1 MVPRSLDTSIGNS
14 GASSQYYRI
23 VHKYDNR
30 LSTIGMKL
38 VSALPPALTSGYT
51 FSFQC
56 IDEKYVNA
64 FAYPGGK
71 IYITDELIQDLQ
83 VTDDELAAVLAH
95 EIGHVVHRHSIK
107 GLIEPGIV
115 AIAWHAIF
123 YDDDDDHKESFG
135 EAIGEILM
143 KNAALIASLSFSR
156 AHEYEADLEGWSAM
170 LNSAGYNPV
179 GMITLF
185 EKLLQL
191 EPPVNGQTHWDKTH
205 PGTKDRI
212 AKLLGHCGKK
222 CDTRKT
228 FVLSSGNRKQPKA
241 TSCEPLHVYNTS
253 EINEA
258 GYVVSSS
265 KDGLVQGIC
274 RFDNGVYEGEFKDD
288 KMNGKGIYRWNDAGM
303 YYGEWKDGHQHGKGT
318 QSWADGSV
326 YDGEWKEGNKHGRGV
341 YRKSDGSILHD
352 GLFKDDKPVK

>member
-1 MVPRSLDTSIGNS
+1 MEFAVKLVYFLCFCFLWYFTPFSTWVLNCVVYMVPRSLDTSIGNS
-14 GASSQYYRI
+14 GAGSQHYRI
-23 VHKYDNR
+23 VRKYDNR
-30 LSTIGMKL
+30 LSSIGMKL
-38 VSALPPALTSGYT
+38 VSALPPALTSGYE

-95 EIGHVVHRHSIK
+95 EIGHVVHRHSMK

-123 YDDDDDHKESFG
+123 YEDDDDHKESFG

-179 GMITLF
+179 GMITF
-185 EKLLQL
+185 
-191 EPPVNGQTHWDKTH
+191 
-205 PGTKDRI
+205 I
-212 AKLLGHCGKK
+212 
-222 CDTRKT
+222 
-228 FVLSSGNRKQPKA
+228 
-241 TSCEPLHVYNTS
+241 
-253 EINEA
+253 
-258 GYVVSSS
+258 
-265 KDGLVQGIC
+265 
-274 RFDNGVYEGEFKDD
+274 
-288 KMNGKGIYRWNDAGM
+288 
-303 YYGEWKDGHQHGKGT
+303 
-318 QSWADGSV
+318 
-326 YDGEWKEGNKHGRGV
+326 
-341 YRKSDGSILHD
+341 
-352 GLFKDDKPVK
+352 